1 MPWDREQC
9 THSAG
14 VKCSGT
20 IGCQVDEREA
30 ALWHDDLAQRWNWFV
45 TDLRRTLDLD
55 VQFMKTY
62 EPQERG
68 ALHAHAMMR
77 VVDGVVSD
85 ERFRVA
91 VREWCREAG
100 LRASDGL
107 VDG

>member
-1 MPWDREQC
+1 M
-9 THSAG
+9 AG
-14 VKCSGT
+14 VTVVGAT
-20 IGCQVDEREA
+20 
-30 ALWHDDLAQRWNWFV
+30 WDLVQRWNWFV

-68 ALHAHAMMR
+68 ALHAHAMAR

-91 VREWCREAG
+91 VRECAERKG
-100 LRASDGL
+100 FGPLTDL
-107 VDG
+107 